1 MDDSLDLITGSNI
14 LTQLAQKHYYAKVIV
29 GIIPDVVH
37 LINENEL
44 LHKTMRHILSQINTD
59 TDISISWSQLDKNE
73 KEVINNFFDYLY
85 FTSEQFLKE
94 AP

>member
-1 MDDSLDLITGSNI
+1 MDDSLDLITSSDI
-14 LTQLAQKHYYAKVIV
+14 LMQLAKKHYYAKVIV